1 MSMPTHHTAKTIVM
15 PLPSFDFDP
24 TEIAVTWQILT
35 NAGHTVIFATPD
47 GRVSAADAKM
57 VTGEGL
63 GLLGTLLRADDNGR
77 HAYQALLS
85 DDHFNHPLDYAALQ
99 VADFDGLI
107 LGGGHAAGMKTYL
120 ESTVLQQF
128 VGLFFDSNKPIGAI
142 CHGVV
147 LAARC
152 FSTQTGT
159 SVLLGKKTTA
169 LPEFMELSAWALT
182 KYKVGDY
189 YRTYPIT
196 VQKEVSLALK
206 QSSDF
211 IVGPILS
218 LRAALRDS
226 PTKLHLGFTV
236 QDGQYLSARWPGDA
250 HRFATEFLGLLA

>member
-1 MSMPTHHTAKTIVM
+1 MKTQLAKTIVM
-15 PLPSFDFDP
+15 PLPSYDFDP
-24 TEIAVTWQILT
+24 TEIAVTWKTLT
-35 NAGHTVIFATPD
+35 DAGHRVIFATPD
-47 GRVSAADAKM
+47 GEISAADIKM

-63 GLLGTLLRADDNGR
+63 GLLGKMLRADDNGR
-77 HAYQALLS
+77 QAYQALLL
-85 DDHFNHPLDYAALQ
+85 DEDFNHPLDYASLRIEN
-99 VADFDGLI
+99 FDGLI
-107 LGGGHAAGMKTYL
+107 LGGGHAVGMKTYL
-120 ESTVLQQF
+120 ESTILQQF

-152 FSTQTGT
+152 LSPKTGQ
-159 SVLLGKKTTA
+159 SVLFGKKTTA

-196 VQKEVSLALK
+196 VQNEVSLALK
-206 QSSDF
+206 QPSDF
-211 IVGPILS
+211 IVGPVLS

-250 HRFATEFLGLLA
+250 HRFGMEFLGLLG

>member
-1 MSMPTHHTAKTIVM
+1 MKTQLAKTIVM
-15 PLPSFDFDP
+15 PLPSYDFDP
-24 TEIAVTWQILT
+24 TEIAVTWKTLT
-35 NAGHTVIFATPD
+35 DAGHRVIFATPD
-47 GRVSAADAKM
+47 GEISAADIKM

-63 GLLGTLLRADDNGR
+63 GLLGKMLRADDNGR
-77 HAYQALLS
+77 QAYQALLL
-85 DDHFNHPLDYAALQ
+85 DEDFNHPLDYASLRIEN
-99 VADFDGLI
+99 FDGLI
-107 LGGGHAAGMKTYL
+107 LGGGHAVGMKTYL

-152 FSTQTGT
+152 LSPKTGQ
-159 SVLLGKKTTA
+159 SVLFGKKTTA

-196 VQKEVSLALK
+196 VQNEVSLALK
-206 QSSDF
+206 QPSDF
-211 IVGPILS
+211 IVGPVLS

-250 HRFATEFLGLLA
+250 HRFGMDFLALLG

>member
-1 MSMPTHHTAKTIVM
+1 MKTQLAKTIVM
-15 PLPSFDFDP
+15 PLPSYDFDP
-24 TEIAVTWQILT
+24 TEIAVTWKTLT
-35 NAGHTVIFATPD
+35 DAGHRVIFATPD
-47 GRVSAADAKM
+47 GEISAADIKM

-63 GLLGTLLRADDNGR
+63 GLLGKMLRADDNGR
-77 HAYQALLS
+77 QAYQALLL
-85 DDHFNHPLDYAALQ
+85 DEDFNHPLDYASLRIEN
-99 VADFDGLI
+99 FDGLI
-107 LGGGHAAGMKTYL
+107 LGGGHAVGMKTYL

-152 FSTQTGT
+152 LSPKTGQ
-159 SVLLGKKTTA
+159 SVLFGKKTTA

-196 VQKEVSLALK
+196 VQNEVSLALK
-206 QSSDF
+206 QPSDF
-211 IVGPILS
+211 IVGPVLS

-250 HRFATEFLGLLA
+250 HRFGMEFLGLLG

>member
-1 MSMPTHHTAKTIVM
+1 MKSQIAKTIAI
-15 PLPSFDFDP
+15 PLPSHDFDP
-24 TEIAVTWQILT
+24 TEIAVTWKTLT
-35 NAGHTVIFATPD
+35 DAGHRVIFATPD
-47 GRVSAADAKM
+47 GEISAADIKM

-63 GLLGTLLRADDNGR
+63 GLLGKMLRADDNGR
-77 HAYQALLS
+77 QAYQALLL
-85 DDHFNHPLDYAALQ
+85 DEDFNHPLDYASLRIEN
-99 VADFDGLI
+99 FDGLI
-107 LGGGHAAGMKTYL
+107 LGGGHAVGMKTYL

-152 FSTQTGT
+152 LSPKTGQ
-159 SVLLGKKTTA
+159 SVLFGKKTTA

-206 QSSDF
+206 QPSDF
-211 IVGPILS
+211 IVGPVLS

-250 HRFATEFLGLLA
+250 HRFGMEFLALLG

>member
-1 MSMPTHHTAKTIVM
+1 MKTQLAKTIVM
-15 PLPSFDFDP
+15 PLPSYDFDP
-24 TEIAVTWQILT
+24 TEIAVTWKTLT
-35 NAGHTVIFATPD
+35 DAGHRVIFATPD
-47 GRVSAADAKM
+47 GEISAADIKM
-57 VTGEGL
+57 VTGDDL
-63 GLLGTLLRADDNGR
+63 GLLGRMLRADDNGR
-77 HAYQALLS
+77 QAYQALLL
-85 DDHFNHPLDYAALQ
+85 DEDFNHPLDYASLRIEN
-99 VADFDGLI
+99 FDGLI
-107 LGGGHAAGMKTYL
+107 LGGGHAVGMKTYL

-152 FSTQTGT
+152 LSPKTGQ
-159 SVLLGKKTTA
+159 SVLFGKKTTA

-196 VQKEVSLALK
+196 VQKEVTLALK
-206 QSSDF
+206 QPSDF
-211 IVGPILS
+211 IVGPVLS

-250 HRFATEFLGLLA
+250 HRFGMEFLALLR

>member
-1 MSMPTHHTAKTIVM
+1 MKTQLAKTIVM
-15 PLPSFDFDP
+15 PLPSYDFDP
-24 TEIAVTWQILT
+24 TEIAVTWKTLT
-35 NAGHTVIFATPD
+35 DAGHRVIFATPD
-47 GRVSAADAKM
+47 GEISAADIKM

-63 GLLGTLLRADDNGR
+63 GLLGKMLRADDNGR
-77 HAYQALLS
+77 QAYQALLL
-85 DDHFNHPLDYAALQ
+85 DEDFNHPLDYASLRIEN
-99 VADFDGLI
+99 FDGLI
-107 LGGGHAAGMKTYL
+107 LGGGHAVGMKTYL

-152 FSTQTGT
+152 LSPKTGQ
-159 SVLLGKKTTA
+159 SVLFGKKTTA

-196 VQKEVSLALK
+196 VQKEVTLALK
-206 QSSDF
+206 QPSDF
-211 IVGPILS
+211 IVGPVLS

-250 HRFATEFLGLLA
+250 HRFGMDFLALLG

>member
-1 MSMPTHHTAKTIVM
+1 MLTHHTAKTIVM
-15 PLPSFDFDP
+15 PLPSSDFDP
-24 TEIAVTWQILT
+24 TEIAVTWQILAR
-35 NAGHTVIFATPD
+35 AGHRVIFATPEAE
-47 GRVSAADAKM
+47 VSAADPKM
-57 VTGEGL
+57 VTGKGL
-63 GLLGTLLRADDNGR
+63 GVLGMVLRADAHGR
-77 HAYQALLS
+77 DAYQALL
-85 DDHFNHPLDYAALQ
+85 DDENFNQPLSYSTLR
-99 VADFDGLI
+99 VEDFDGLI
-107 LGGGHAAGMKTYL
+107 LGGGHAVGMKSYL
-120 ESTVLQQF
+120 ESIILQQF
-128 VGLFFDSNKPIGAI
+128 VALFFESHKPIGAI

-152 FSTQTGT
+152 HAPSTGQ
-159 SVLLGKKTTA
+159 SVLYGKKTTA
-169 LPEFMELSAWALT
+169 LPEFMELGAWALT

-206 QSSDF
+206 QPSDF

-250 HRFATEFLGLLA
+250 HRFATEFLALLR

>member
-1 MSMPTHHTAKTIVM
+1 
-15 PLPSFDFDP
+15 
-24 TEIAVTWQILT
+24 
-35 NAGHTVIFATPD
+35 
-47 GRVSAADAKM
+47 M

-63 GLLGTLLRADDNGR
+63 GLLGKMLRADDNGR
-77 HAYQALLS
+77 QAYQALLL
-85 DDHFNHPLDYAALQ
+85 DEDFNHPLDYASLRIEN
-99 VADFDGLI
+99 FDGLI
-107 LGGGHAAGMKTYL
+107 LGGGHAVGMKTYL

-152 FSTQTGT
+152 LSPKTGQ
-159 SVLLGKKTTA
+159 SVLFGKKTTA

-196 VQKEVSLALK
+196 VQNEVSLALK
-206 QSSDF
+206 QPSDF
-211 IVGPILS
+211 IVGPVLS

-250 HRFATEFLGLLA
+250 HRFGMEFLALLR

>member
-1 MSMPTHHTAKTIVM
+1 MKTQLAKTIVM
-15 PLPSFDFDP
+15 PLPSYDFDP
-24 TEIAVTWQILT
+24 TEIAVTWKTLT
-35 NAGHTVIFATPD
+35 DAGHRVIFATPD
-47 GRVSAADAKM
+47 GEISAADIKM

-63 GLLGTLLRADDNGR
+63 GLLGKMLRADDNGR
-77 HAYQALLS
+77 QAYQALLL
-85 DDHFNHPLDYAALQ
+85 DEDFNHPLDYAYLRFEN
-99 VADFDGLI
+99 FDGLI
-107 LGGGHAAGMKTYL
+107 LGGGHAVGMKTYL
-120 ESTVLQQF
+120 ESTILQQF

-152 FSTQTGT
+152 LSPKTGQ
-159 SVLLGKKTTA
+159 SVLFGKKTTA

-196 VQKEVSLALK
+196 VQNEVSLALK
-206 QSSDF
+206 QPSDF
-211 IVGPILS
+211 IVGPVLS

-250 HRFATEFLGLLA
+250 HRFGMDFLALLG

>member
-1 MSMPTHHTAKTIVM
+1 MKTQLAKTIVM
-15 PLPSFDFDP
+15 PLPSYDFDP
-24 TEIAVTWQILT
+24 TEIAVTWKTLT
-35 NAGHTVIFATPD
+35 DAGHRVIFATPD
-47 GRVSAADAKM
+47 GEISAADIKM

-63 GLLGTLLRADDNGR
+63 GLLGKMLRADDNGR
-77 HAYQALLS
+77 QAYQALLL
-85 DDHFNHPLDYAALQ
+85 DEDFNHPLDYASLRIEN
-99 VADFDGLI
+99 FDGLI
-107 LGGGHAAGMKTYL
+107 LGGGHAVGMKTYL

-152 FSTQTGT
+152 LSPKTGQ
-159 SVLLGKKTTA
+159 SVLFGKKTTA

-196 VQKEVSLALK
+196 VQNEVSLALK
-206 QSSDF
+206 QPSDF
-211 IVGPILS
+211 IVGPVLS

-250 HRFATEFLGLLA
+250 HRFGMEFLALLG

>member
-1 MSMPTHHTAKTIVM
+1 MKTQLAKTIVM
-15 PLPSFDFDP
+15 PLPSYDFDP
-24 TEIAVTWQILT
+24 TEIAVTWKTLT
-35 NAGHTVIFATPD
+35 DAGHRVIFATPD
-47 GRVSAADAKM
+47 GEISAADIKM

-63 GLLGTLLRADDNGR
+63 GLLGKMLRADDNGR
-77 HAYQALLS
+77 QAYQALLL
-85 DDHFNHPLDYAALQ
+85 DEDFNHPLDYASLRIEN
-99 VADFDGLI
+99 FDGLI
-107 LGGGHAAGMKTYL
+107 LGGGHAVGMKTYL

-152 FSTQTGT
+152 LSPKTGQ
-159 SVLLGKKTTA
+159 SVLFGKKTTA

-196 VQKEVSLALK
+196 VQNEVSLALK
-206 QSSDF
+206 QASDF
-211 IVGPILS
+211 IVGPVLS

-250 HRFATEFLGLLA
+250 HRFGMEFLGLLG

>member
-1 MSMPTHHTAKTIVM
+1 MKKQSSKIIAMS
-15 PLPSFDFDP
+15 LPSFDFDP
-24 TEIAVTWQILT
+24 TEIAVTWKILT
-35 NAGHTVIFATPD
+35 DAGHRVVFATPD
-47 GRVSAADAKM
+47 GQVSAADAKM

-63 GLLGTLLRADDNGR
+63 GLLGTMLRADDNGR
-77 HAYQALLS
+77 QAYQALLV
-85 DDHFNHPLDYAALQ
+85 DENFNNPVDYSALH

-107 LGGGHAAGMKTYL
+107 LGGGHAVGMKTYL
-120 ESTVLQQF
+120 ESTTLQQF

-152 FSTQTGT
+152 LSPKTGQ
-159 SVLLGKKTTA
+159 SVLFGKKTTA

-196 VQKEVSLALK
+196 VQKEVALALK
-206 QSSDF
+206 QPSDF
-211 IVGPILS
+211 IVGPVLS

-226 PTKLHLGFTV
+226 PTKLNLGFTV